1 MIVRDR
7 AVLYDLLYP
16 VFALL
21 AINLRGLIFSFLFA
35 DNRRIR
41 QCTER
46 RDQRFIQTHAAQRL
60 AENVNE
66 RLFLRFTDRCFR
78 QRRVLF
84 CNRIDQG
91 AADACRHM
99 KSLGKPAT
107 LVPFDGDRLMLA
119 AVLTGTNP
127 LTNRPLTVNTLK
139 NILTG
144 EGYTNEDDG
153 TDEDDD
159 YTPILRFKD

>member
-1 MIVRDR
+1 MPDKRTQRKLIPGRKRTCIPVIRLGDGEGDR
-7 AVLYDLLYP
+7 A
-16 VFALL
+16 
-21 AINLRGLIFSFLFA
+21 IA
-35 DNRRIR
+35 DWMYECQR
-41 QCTER
+41 Q
-46 RDQRFIQTHAAQRL
+46 
-60 AENVNE
+60 
-66 RLFLRFTDRCFR
+66 
-78 QRRVLF
+78 
-84 CNRIDQG
+84 
-91 AADACRHM
+91 
-99 KSLGKPAT
+99 GKPPSV
-107 LVPFDGDRLMLA
+107 LIRLMLA